1 MKMMIQN
8 SKESALFFFAHQ
20 DDESGVFQ
28 KILDELS
35 IGRNVSCVFFTTGVS
50 KGRDA
55 SIRNSESQ
63 SVLTKLGVSKE
74 DIYFVGD
81 EVGIS
86 DGDLINNIQN
96 ATTWLEQFLLENPA
110 IASMYIPS
118 WEGGHPDH
126 DILHAISV
134 VVSQKYNLLDATRQY
149 SLYNGYQCF
158 GPLFR
163 TIFLLKENGQ
173 VESEKL
179 RWSNRFRFLGFC
191 LQYPSQLKTWI
202 GLFPMMFLHYIFWGT
217 QNLQKV
223 SIKRILERPHSG
235 MLYYE
240 RRKFSSYEKVS
251 KKINE
256 NLRNL
261 AQAKVE

>member
-1 MKMMIQN
+1 MKTMIQK

-50 KGRDA
+50 KGHDA

-86 DGDLINNIQN
+86 DGDLINNIQS
-96 ATTWLEQFLLENPA
+96 AFTWLEQFLLENPA
-110 IASMYIPS
+110 IVSMYIPS

-134 VVSQKYNLLDATRQY
+134 VVSQKYNLLDVTRQY
-149 SLYNGYQCF
+149 SLYNGYRCI

-163 TIFLLKENGQ
+163 TFAPLKANGS
-173 VESEKL
+173 VESTKVSW
-179 RWSNRFRFLGFC
+179 RNRFRFLALC
-191 LQYPSQLKTWI
+191 LQYPSQFKTWI
-202 GLFPMMFLHYIFWGT
+202 GLFPMMFLHYVFFGT

-223 SIKRILERPHSG
+223 STQRILERPHASL
-235 MLYYE
+235 LYYE
-240 RRKFSSYEKVS
+240 RRNFSSYEKVS

-256 NLRNL
+256 LLRAL
-261 AQAKVE
+261 

>member
-1 MKMMIQN
+1 MKMMIQK

-50 KGRDA
+50 QGRDA

-63 SVLTKLGVSKE
+63 SVLTKLGISQE

-86 DGDLINNIQN
+86 DGDLINNIQK
-96 ATTWLEQFLLENPA
+96 AFTWLEQFLLENPA
-110 IASMYIPS
+110 IVSMYIPS

-134 VVSQKYNLLDATRQY
+134 VVSHKYNLLDATRQY
-149 SLYNGYQCF
+149 SLYNGYRCI

-163 TIFLLKENGQ
+163 TFTPLKENGS
-173 VESEKL
+173 VESAKVS
-179 RWSNRFRFLGFC
+179 WSNRFRFLALC
-191 LQYPSQLKTWI
+191 LQYPSQFKTWI
-202 GLFPMMFLHYIFWGT
+202 GLFPMMFLHYTFFGT

-223 SIKRILERPHSG
+223 STQRILERPHTG
-235 MLYYE
+235 LLYYE

-256 NLRNL
+256 HLL
-261 AQAKVE
+261 AL